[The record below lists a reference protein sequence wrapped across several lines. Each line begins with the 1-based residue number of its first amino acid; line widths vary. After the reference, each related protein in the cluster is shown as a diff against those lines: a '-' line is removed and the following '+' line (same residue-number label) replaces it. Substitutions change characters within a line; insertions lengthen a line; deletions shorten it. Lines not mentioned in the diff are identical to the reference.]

1 MKQLSVIL
9 SVIIFLLFTG
19 CTPGKPTQGDADNSS
34 AAQSLIFSVLP
45 ESSQEISSAG
55 LSSREQSSVYA
66 SSEEASSKQTPVS
79 SNRQADVTSDKLSTD
94 DAFSAET
101 DLINQLKQLL
111 VGYGDN
117 IAVYYEDLE
126 TGRKIEF
133 DSNRVFH
140 PASVIKVPY
149 MMYIYELAEQG
160 KANLNRTFTY
170 TEKNFREGAGK
181 IAEMPYGSTFS
192 TEKLIEYS
200 IRFSDNIAF
209 YMLRDVYTPSKF
221 QSYAK
226 ELGVS
231 VGANAMNRITARDCA
246 IYYHRVYDKAK
257 EGNANKL
264 LGFMKKT
271 KYNQQIQKGVPDITI
286 AHKYGWWN
294 GNFHDAAIVYD
305 KHPYMLIIFTNC
317 DPESE
322 PSFEIFKSVTEV
334 IQLLHTAQAR

>member
-1 MKQLSVIL
+1 MQKPD
-9 SVIIFLLFTG
+9 LL
-19 CTPGKPTQGDADNSS
+19 
-34 AAQSLIFSVLP
+34 
-45 ESSQEISSAG
+45 
-55 LSSREQSSVYA
+55 
-66 SSEEASSKQTPVS
+66 
-79 SNRQADVTSDKLSTD
+79 
-94 DAFSAET
+94 
-101 DLINQLKQLL
+101 NQLKQLL
-111 VGYGDN
+111 IEYGDN

-160 KANLNRTFTY
+160 KANLGRTFTY

-181 IAEMPYGSTFS
+181 IAEMPYGSTFT
-192 TEKLIEYS
+192 TEQLIEYS
-200 IRFSDNIAF
+200 IGFSDNIAF

-257 EGNANKL
+257 EGNANANKL

-271 KYNQQIQKGVPDITI
+271 KYNQQIQKGVPGITI

-305 KHPYMLIIFTNC
+305 THPYMLIIFTNC
-317 DPESE
+317 DPEAE
-322 PSFEIFKSVTEV
+322 PSFQIFKSVTEV
-334 IQLLHTAQAR
+334 IQQLHTAQIREN

>member
-19 CTPGKPTQGDADNSS
+19 CTPGNPTQGDADNSS

-149 MMYIYELAEQG
+149 MMY
-160 KANLNRTFTY
+160 
-170 TEKNFREGAGK
+170 
-181 IAEMPYGSTFS
+181 
-192 TEKLIEYS
+192 
-200 IRFSDNIAF
+200 
-209 YMLRDVYTPSKF
+209 VY
-221 QSYAK
+221 
-226 ELGVS
+226 
-231 VGANAMNRITARDCA
+231 I
-246 IYYHRVYDKAK
+246 
-257 EGNANKL
+257 
-264 LGFMKKT
+264 
-271 KYNQQIQKGVPDITI
+271 
-286 AHKYGWWN
+286 
-294 GNFHDAAIVYD
+294 
-305 KHPYMLIIFTNC
+305 
-317 DPESE
+317 
-322 PSFEIFKSVTEV
+322 
-334 IQLLHTAQAR
+334 